1 MLQHLYIKNFALIDE
16 LDIDFSTGFS
26 VITGETG
33 AGKSIILGAIGLL
46 LGQRADMKTVKADCK
61 KCTVEALFD
70 ISNYDL
76 TAWFDDNSLDIE
88 NGECIIRRELTSA
101 GKSRGFINDTPVTL
115 SQMKELGEMLVDVH
129 SQHQNLLL
137 QKEDFQLNVLDIIAG
152 DEKLRH
158 DYQAAYA
165 EYRKARQELE
175 KLRQSLSDSKDN
187 EDFMRHQLSELT
199 EANLSDGEQELLEDE
214 LAVATHTEEIKTAL
228 YEANGLLNDD
238 GGIID
243 SLHRATNA
251 VTSAANIYNK
261 VSPLAERLDSA
272 LIELKDIAGEIS
284 AETESIDFNAERL
297 TEIQSRLDKIYT
309 LQHRFHKNTIAEL
322 LEEQARIKTAVDNI
336 DHSDEALHEKET
348 AVNALLTVAK
358 QNADRLSETRRKAV
372 GKVEKAVVKQL
383 ESLGMPNV
391 EFKID
396 MQTVDL
402 GNSGQDK
409 VAFLFSA
416 NKGTPL
422 LPVTQVASG
431 GEIARLMLSL
441 KALIS
446 SAVMLPTIIFDEID
460 TGVSGKIAEKMA
472 YIMTEMG
479 NSGRQVI
486 SITHLP
492 QIAALGMNHYKV
504 EKHETADGT
513 TSAMRRLTDSERID
527 EIAQMLSGSD
537 ISEAA
542 RNNAKELLRI

>member
-396 MQTVDL
+396 MLTVDL

>member
-396 MQTVDL
+396 MLTVDL

-422 LPVTQVASG
+422 LPVT
-431 GEIARLMLSL
+431 
-441 KALIS
+441 
-446 SAVMLPTIIFDEID
+446 
-460 TGVSGKIAEKMA
+460 
-472 YIMTEMG
+472 
-479 NSGRQVI
+479 
-486 SITHLP
+486 
-492 QIAALGMNHYKV
+492 
-504 EKHETADGT
+504 
-513 TSAMRRLTDSERID
+513 
-527 EIAQMLSGSD
+527 
-537 ISEAA
+537 
-542 RNNAKELLRI
+542 